1 MRIFNNYDLYYGG
14 VKIVDRVMVVVGY
27 MFVEFSGKLINDF
40 LDGFERRWYEERI
53 DMEIW
58 IEKKID
64 YVIEKWVD
72 EKLMVFK

>member
-40 LDGFERRWYEERI
+40 FDGFERRWYEERI